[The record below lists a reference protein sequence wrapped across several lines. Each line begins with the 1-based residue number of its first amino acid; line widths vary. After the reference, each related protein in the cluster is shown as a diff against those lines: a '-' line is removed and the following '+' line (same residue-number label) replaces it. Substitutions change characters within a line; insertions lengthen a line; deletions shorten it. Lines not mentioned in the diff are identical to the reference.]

1 MYDPN
6 EYKNIEDNSES
17 TENPESENVIPLGD
31 GTPQASETPEV
42 NEAPEMTETP
52 ETQENESGGYYTAVS
67 GSSYSYE
74 PETQYNNPGYSEAN
88 YTPVGDGH
96 SRTPRYYYLEE
107 TSEKK
112 RKKKDESSGG
122 GVSMKQLVAAC
133 LVCAVLG
140 GGVGGIGT
148 GLLSRGNGNTADVPE
163 VPAVTDS
170 GSLAITNGNEEKI
183 PDPSAGQSTVKNL
196 SAEEMTANAI
206 YDLACTQVVGIRSE
220 ITYTSWF
227 GTSSSAVSGSG
238 FIISSDGYIL
248 TNYHVIEKSYKGGYD
263 ISVML
268 FNGDEYKASIVGF
281 EADNDVAVLKIDAE
295 GLNAVTLGDSNS
307 MSVGETVY
315 AVGNPLG
322 ELAYTMTKGMVSAL
336 DRELTNTDQSTGTT
350 TTINMFQIDAAVNS
364 GNSGGPVY
372 NGKGEV
378 IGIVTAK
385 YSDSGIEGLGFA
397 IPINDAKSIS
407 DDLITKGYVSG
418 KAYFGITVQTVTKN
432 IAEYFN
438 MVEGAYISAVD
449 DNSCAG
455 TAGLMVGD
463 IIIKLDDRE
472 ITSSSDLKSAKKNY
486 KAGDTATLVVYR
498 SGEEVELTIV
508 FDEEKPVETASKSPE
523 PTPEPD
529 ETTPSAW
536 STPDDDERAIGDGKN
551 ANLTPYIEIVPNG

>member
-6 EYKNIEDNSES
+6 EYKNIDENSGGHE
-17 TENPESENVIPLGD
+17 TPENENVIPLGD
-31 GTPQASETPEV
+31 GTPGEPKDDPFAGIISSLSSHRET
-42 NEAPEMTETP
+42 
-52 ETQENESGGYYTAVS
+52 GY
-67 GSSYSYE
+67 GE
-74 PETQYNNPGYSEAN
+74 NPGYSEAN

-96 SRTPRYYYLEE
+96 SRVPRYYYPEE

-112 RKKKDESSGG
+112 RKKKDSSG

-148 GLLSRGNGNTADVPE
+148 GLLSRGNGSTADVPE
-163 VPAVTDS
+163 VPSVTDS
-170 GSLAITNGNEEKI
+170 TILDITKDNGENA
-183 PDPSAGQSTVKNL
+183 PDPNAGQSTAKNL

-295 GLNAVTLGDSNS
+295 GLNAVTIGDSNS

-336 DRELTNTDQSTGTT
+336 DREITSTSTDSETGRQTTN
-350 TTINMFQIDAAVNS
+350 TINMFQIDAAVNS

-372 NGKGEV
+372 NSKGEV

-397 IPINDAKSIS
+397 VPINDARSIAN
-407 DDLITKGYVSG
+407 DLIDKGYVSG
-418 KAYFGITVQTVTKN
+418 KAYFGITVTTVTKN

-449 DNSCAG
+449 ENSCAG
-455 TAGLMVGD
+455 TAGLRVGD
-463 IIIKLDDRE
+463 IIIKVDDKE
-472 ITSSSDLKSAKKNY
+472 ITSSSDLKTAKKNY
-486 KAGDTATLVVYR
+486 KAGDTAVLTVYR
-498 SGEEVELTIV
+498 SGEEVEVTIV
-508 FDEEKPVETASKSPE
+508 FDEEQAAASTT
-523 PTPEPD
+523 TPEPA
-529 ETTPSAW
+529 ETPSVHDEEV
-536 STPDDDERAIGDGKN
+536 SPDDEERVIGRGDTNGS
-551 ANLTPYIEIVPNG
+551 LWDYIEPGLNPFGIG